1 MIRRPAIS
9 PLFPYTTL
17 VRSELEP
24 FGPVQ
29 CQQMDAAPVRTRR
42 PEASLQVCDELSGRP
57 NAVVE
62 LLRKADETSEIGLA
76 HHRSEEHTPELQARP
91 PPVCRLL
98 LAYTH

>member
-29 CQQMDAAPVRTRR
+29 CHQMGGAPVRTRR
-42 PEASLQVCDELSGRP
+42 PEASPQVCDELSGRP

-76 HHRSEEHTPELQARP
+76 HHLSFTELLGQPLAPAGLCCVTPHR
-91 PPVCRLL
+91 R
-98 LAYTH
+98 